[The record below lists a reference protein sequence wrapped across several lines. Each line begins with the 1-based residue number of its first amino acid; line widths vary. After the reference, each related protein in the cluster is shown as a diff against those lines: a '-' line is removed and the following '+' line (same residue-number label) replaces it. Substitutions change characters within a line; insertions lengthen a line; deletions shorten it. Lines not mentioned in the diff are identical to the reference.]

1 MDFGISMTTSATS
14 WQVVKRAE
22 QLGFTHAW
30 FYDSQLL
37 CGDIFVG
44 MGAAAVNTSKIKLC
58 TGVLV
63 PSNRIAPVAA
73 CGLATLNQMAPGR
86 VEFGIGTG
94 FTARR
99 MMGTGA
105 VTRKDLKEYIRV
117 VQTMLGG
124 KITDLE
130 FEGTRR
136 KIGFVN
142 PELGLINIDDPI
154 PLHISAFGPKM
165 RKMTAEL
172 NAGWINFV
180 SAVPGA
186 QTDITTMN
194 ETRKAAGLDPAA
206 CKTMGLTLGCVLRN
220 GEAYDSPRAKAQA
233 GPAVAMI
240 IHNMVE
246 MSERGDLGITTD
258 NDFGE
263 AVAAYRRFYDS
274 YEPKDARYLALH
286 SGHLLFLKPEEEPL
300 ITGDMIRDLTFTAT
314 APELRER
321 IRALQDMGYTQFTV
335 QVVEGQEDA
344 LDDWAGVIEGL

>member
-1 MDFGISMTTSATS
+1 
-14 WQVVKRAE
+14 
-22 QLGFTHAW
+22 
-30 FYDSQLL
+30 
-37 CGDIFVG
+37 
-44 MGAAAVNTSKIKLC
+44 
-58 TGVLV
+58 
-63 PSNRIAPVAA
+63 
-73 CGLATLNQMAPGR
+73 
-86 VEFGIGTG
+86 
-94 FTARR
+94 
-99 MMGTGA
+99 
-105 VTRKDLKEYIRV
+105 
-117 VQTMLGG
+117 
-124 KITDLE
+124 
-130 FEGTRR
+130 R

-206 CKTMGLTLGCVLRN
+206 CKTMGLTLGCELRN